1 MIHAI
6 LFNKHKL
13 SFIQCLNYLKRHGYH
28 PYKIHETQNFYRF
41 IINPKELFKSFFT
54 KRITPNIEYIIGL
67 NLT

>member
-1 MIHAI
+1 MIHTI

-13 SFIQCLNYLKRHGYH
+13 SFKQCLNYLKRHGYN

-41 IINPKELFKSFFT
+41 VINPKELFKSFFT